1 MTDASNPQWLSFV
14 PAQLVPFAASV
25 VVLRQHGWP
34 VVRMEFVRLRLRYDP
49 DLHVAALGLLPLDRL
64 EQCFEVALAEPLR
77 AVPLDQLEEHRRP
90 VLDRLVKTCSR

>member
-34 VVRMEFVRLRLRYDP
+34 VVRVEFVRLRLRYDP

-64 EQCFEVALAEPLR
+64 EQCFEVALPNPCEPCR
-77 AVPLDQLEEHRRP
+77 SISSKNTVGRSW
-90 VLDRLVKTCSR
+90 TGW